1 VKVAI
6 DTSFFVYAQS
16 VGFSPGDRVPGLPRD
31 RRKVEIAMALLPRLA
46 RPGVVVTPAQVLG
59 ELFTVL
65 VRKAGRPAAA
75 ARAAVLAW
83 RGVSAVQP
91 TTEAVLLDAF
101 DLAAERGLQ
110 VWDAVVV
117 AAAAEAGCAFL
128 MVEDAAVR
136 RLGAHRG
143 VQMVD
148 PFAEDLPPLLA
159 ARLG

>member
-1 VKVAI
+1 LRLAF
-6 DTSFFVYAQS
+6 DTSVLVYAE
-16 VGFSPGDRVPGLPRD
+16 GHAAGPADLP
-31 RRKVEIAMALLPRLA
+31 KVEAARALLERL
-46 RPGVVVTPAQVLG
+46 RPVMAEQRLVLPAQVLG

-83 RGVSAVQP
+83 REVSAVQP

-110 VWDAVVV
+110 VWDAVVF

-136 RLGAHRG
+136 RIGAHRG

-148 PFAEDLPPLLA
+148 PFAEYLPPVLA
-159 ARLG
+159 VRLG

>member
-1 VKVAI
+1 
-6 DTSFFVYAQS
+6 
-16 VGFSPGDRVPGLPRD
+16 
-31 RRKVEIAMALLPRLA
+31 MADQPIVL
-46 RPGVVVTPAQVLG
+46 PAQVLG
-59 ELFTVL
+59 ELFTIL

-75 ARAAVLAW
+75 ARGAVLGW
-83 RGVSAVQP
+83 WEVVAVEP

-101 DLAAERGLQ
+101 DLAAERGLRI
-110 VWDAVVV
+110 WNAVVV

-128 MVEDAAVR
+128 MLEDAAVR
-136 RLGAHRG
+136 RIGAHRG